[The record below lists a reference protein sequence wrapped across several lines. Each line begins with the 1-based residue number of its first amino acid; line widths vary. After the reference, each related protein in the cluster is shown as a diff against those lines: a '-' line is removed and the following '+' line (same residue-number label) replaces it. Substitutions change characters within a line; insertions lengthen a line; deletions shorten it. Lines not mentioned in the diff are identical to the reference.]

1 LKRKKQ
7 HLLKN
12 QQHLK
17 KLQKINKMKTCK
29 TGCGKMK
36 AGGSVKKVK
45 KMATGGQA
53 LNKAKGFAP
62 AQKGGD
68 NVSKQIYGIPN
79 AGTTGPNRTAAYDY
93 KKGGSVK
100 KLKKAQNGAEVDLD
114 APPFKTRSSKIGVG
128 LIGSGIAG
136 MATKAIADKVKARK
150 AAKKASEEKK
160 KNETTK
166 AKFGASIKKYPDGGS
181 TKESKKKEPAS
192 KENNYREPSLS
203 PSIRDSV
210 NVYRRQMKNM
220 RLDGGKG
227 PIIKGKEEQYKKA
240 ASNLERQFTKTG
252 KAKFGAEVKVQR
264 GYPGKIRSSEAQG
277 YTAVGK
283 REPGRTKFPK
293 LAKGGFPDLTGDGK
307 VTKADVLKGRG
318 VIKKKGGA
326 VKKK

>member
-1 LKRKKQ
+1 
-7 HLLKN
+7 
-12 QQHLK
+12 
-17 KLQKINKMKTCK
+17 MKTCK

-36 AGGSVKKVK
+36 AGGSIKKLAK
-45 KMATGGQA
+45 GGQA
-53 LNKAKGFAP
+53 LNKAKGFAKP
-62 AQKGGD
+62 QTGGD
-68 NVSKQIYGIPN
+68 NVSKNIFGVPN
-79 AGTTGPNRTAAYDY
+79 AGTTGPNRTATYDY
-93 KKGGSVK
+93 KKGGAIK
-100 KLKKAQNGAEVDLD
+100 KYAKGGASKGCPPGYYWTVDGCEKKGPGYKKPLSS
-114 APPFKTRSSKIGVG
+114 TGSKIGVG
-128 LIGSGIAG
+128 TVLAGAVGTGI
-136 MATKAIADKVKARK
+136 KAISDRVKENK
-150 AAKKASEEKK
+150 AKKKEAEEKK
-160 KNETTK
+160 AKEAAAPK

>member
-1 LKRKKQ
+1 
-7 HLLKN
+7 
-12 QQHLK
+12 
-17 KLQKINKMKTCK
+17 MKTCK
-29 TGCGKMK
+29 SGCGGKMK
-36 AGGSVKKVK
+36 AGGSVKKIK
-45 KMATGGQA
+45 KMAHGGQA

-79 AGTTGPNRTAAYDY
+79 AGTTGPNRTAGYDY

-166 AKFGASIKKYPDGGS
+166 AKFGA
-181 TKESKKKEPAS
+181 
-192 KENNYREPSLS
+192 
-203 PSIRDSV
+203 
-210 NVYRRQMKNM
+210 
-220 RLDGGKG
+220 
-227 PIIKGKEEQYKKA
+227 
-240 ASNLERQFTKTG
+240 
-252 KAKFGAEVKVQR
+252 EVKVQR